1 MGAMP
6 WPDGASDK
14 QPTSTRVPMH
24 NTGAQCP
31 VHQEETAMGAM
42 PWLVEAEPD
51 TGRESNRP
59 RPWHLDMAWAHS
71 SVWGRHTDAAWTAII
86 PAVQSGSEQLHH
98 HLGRNCK
105 ASLLNRT
112 PAALREGE
120 RKERKR
126 ISECLGCKHHPLAQG
141 TILYLVEQAPEMAGG
156 SAMEALRERMT
167 QLEEAL
173 GEWPRDDGTVTSWAE
188 NTMGEIQLQRNM
200 LESHDNFVEEKMA
213 EFKTEMQSRIDEFKV
228 TLQTYGEDIAV
239 LKKAVLQGSAS
250 GPEAPSKVRVPEPKG
265 FNGNRNAKELE
276 NFLWDIEQFFKA
288 AHVPDG
294 EKVSITSMYLTG
306 DAKLWWRTRM
316 EDDAESG
323 RPQIT
328 TWETLKKELKDQ
340 FLPTNTAWVAREA
353 LKRSGTPDL

>member
-1 MGAMP
+1 MV
-6 WPDGASDK
+6 S
-14 QPTSTRVPMH
+14 
-24 NTGAQCP
+24 
-31 VHQEETAMGAM
+31 
-42 PWLVEAEPD
+42 
-51 TGRESNRP
+51 
-59 RPWHLDMAWAHS
+59 
-71 SVWGRHTDAAWTAII
+71 
-86 PAVQSGSEQLHH
+86 
-98 HLGRNCK
+98 
-105 ASLLNRT
+105 
-112 PAALREGE
+112 
-120 RKERKR
+120 
-126 ISECLGCKHHPLAQG
+126 
-141 TILYLVEQAPEMAGG
+141 EQAPEMAGG

-173 GEWPRDDGTVTSWAE
+173 GEWPREDGTVASWVE
-188 NTMGEIQLQRNM
+188 NTTGEIQLQRSL
-200 LESHDNFVEEKMA
+200 LESHDNFFEEKMA
-213 EFKTEMQSRIDEFKV
+213 EFKTEMQSRIDEFKE
-228 TLQTYGEDIAV
+228 TLQTYGEDIVV

-328 TWETLKKELKDQ
+328 TWETLRR
-340 FLPTNTAWVAREA
+340 N
-353 LKRSGTPDL
+353 